1 MVDEYLDEREQAEQL
16 KQWFKENWLWLA
28 AGIGL
33 GLGGLYGWQGWNEYL
48 DGKSR
53 DAGQR
58 FTEMLQAFDAADR
71 ERGNKLADEIVRDY
85 GSTPYADQAT
95 LVVAR
100 MHAEAGELDQAA
112 EKLSQVMD
120 AADDAELALVARL
133 RLARVQLAQGNH
145 DAALATLDGATAPAV
160 EAAVD
165 ELRGDA
171 LLAKGDRAAAL
182 AAYQR
187 ALTAAEAEAGLVEH
201 EIVQLKIDQ
210 LAGAATAAAEPA
222 AAPEAGS

>member
-16 KQWFKENWLWLA
+16 KQWFKENWLWLV

-33 GLGGLYGWQGWNEYL
+33 GLGGLYGWQGWNEHL

-95 LVVAR
+95 LVLAR
-100 MHAEAGELDQAA
+100 VHAEGGELDKAA
-112 EKLSQVMD
+112 EKLAQVMD
-120 AADDAELALVARL
+120 GSDDAELALVARL
-133 RLARVQLAQGNH
+133 RLARVQLAQGSH
-145 DAALATLDGATAPAV
+145 DAALATLDGAAAPAV
-160 EAAVD
+160 EATVA
-165 ELRGDA
+165 ELRGDV

-182 AAYQR
+182 AAYQK
-187 ALTAAEAEAGLVEH
+187 ALAAGEAEAGLVEP
-201 EIVQLKIDQ
+201 ELLQLKIDE
-210 LAGAATAAAEPA
+210 LAGVPAAGAQAAAAEPA
-222 AAPEAGS
+222 GS